1 MSGTFYHRLVIDG
14 KSKSTHQNYLRQI
27 SKLALFYQKSPLEIT
42 PIELEEYLFHLI
54 ENDTPSQSSFKHLI
68 FGLRKMYALFEKEE
82 LLIKLPKLNRD
93 KKLPVVLSTTE
104 IKRLLCAPN
113 NLYQRVLFGVIYD
126 TGMRISEVTSLL
138 ISDVDFERK
147 QVHIRLAKG
156 KKDRYVALSSH
167 AVRGLKKHLKLNEPR
182 DYVFEQVQRKGIPI
196 GVGTIRKLL
205 KVAVQTAGI
214 IKSVCVHTL
223 RHSYATHQLEA
234 GKSIVALQL
243 ALGHAF
249 VQTTMMYLHIAQLQE
264 KKSAGCLDLLY
275 GE

>member
-1 MSGTFYHRLVIDG
+1 MH
-14 KSKSTHQNYLRQI
+14 
-27 SKLALFYQKSPLEIT
+27 
-42 PIELEEYLFHLI
+42 
-54 ENDTPSQSSFKHLI
+54 DTASQSSFKHLI

-104 IKRLLCAPN
+104 IRQLLCAPN
-113 NLYQRVLFGVIYD
+113 NLYQRILFGVIYD

-156 KKDRYVALSSH
+156 KKDRYVTLSSH
-167 AVRGLKKHLKLNEPR
+167 AVRGLKKHLILNEPK
-182 DYVFEQVQRKGIPI
+182 DYVFEHIQRKGIPI
-196 GVGTIRKLL
+196 GVGAVRKLL
-205 KVAVQTAGI
+205 KEAVQTAGI
-214 IKSVCVHTL
+214 IKNVCVHTL

-234 GKSIVALQL
+234 GQNIVALQL

-264 KKSAGCLDLLY
+264 KKSVGCLGLLY